1 MTSTAP
7 QNVPS
12 LPALKSVSVIQFG
25 PGTGADPV
33 LFVGDSR
40 SATLFAFELGP
51 VQAPAAAQFYNF
63 HDLDVAI
70 AGHLGAPVDE
80 IAVKGL
86 AVHPV
91 SQDAYIAVQRGHG
104 DRMLPVIVKVNARRE
119 IAALDLAAI
128 PGTHVALPNPIG
140 EGTETR
146 NHLKTRNFTITSLA
160 FHGGEVLVS
169 GLSNA
174 DFASTLYRIPYP
186 FQGAVAASS
195 IEMYH
200 AMHAQTET
208 RAPIQT
214 MAIMQLGGAP
224 HVLARSLDI
233 PVVNAGDGLHEH
245 PSQGLLDAY
254 TILRHK
260 KNLKGLR
267 VAIVGDIFHSRV
279 ARSATQILTRFGA
292 QVTLC
297 GPPELCP
304 EVAGTLAKN
313 VSVVRHLDPAIR
325 GVDVVMMLRI
335 QKERLAGLNLDI
347 PAYVAAYQL
356 TAEKLRIAK
365 RDAIVMHPGPML
377 RGLEIAGDVAD
388 SPQSVIREQVQNGV
402 AVRMA
407 ILAWC
412 LGAAK

>member
-1 MTSTAP
+1 MAKRRSLLDLEHLSTDDMTGLLRLARRLQGRSRPLLRKERIALLFYESSTRTRVSFEFAAK
-7 QNVPS
+7 
-12 LPALKSVSVIQFG
+12 ALGATTSVI
-25 PGTGADPV
+25 T
-33 LFVGDSR
+33 
-40 SATLFAFELGP
+40 AT
-51 VQAPAAAQFYNF
+51 
-63 HDLDVAI
+63 
-70 AGHLGAPVDE
+70 
-80 IAVKGL
+80 
-86 AVHPV
+86 
-91 SQDAYIAVQRGHG
+91 
-104 DRMLPVIVKVNARRE
+104 
-119 IAALDLAAI
+119 
-128 PGTHVALPNPIG
+128 
-140 EGTETR
+140 
-146 NHLKTRNFTITSLA
+146 
-160 FHGGEVLVS
+160 
-169 GLSNA
+169 
-174 DFASTLYRIPYP
+174 
-186 FQGAVAASS
+186 ASS
-195 IEMYH
+195 IEKGESLLDTGY
-200 AMHAQTET
+200 TL
-208 RAPIQT
+208 RA
-214 MAIMQLGGAP
+214 LGADLIVMRHPSSGAP
-224 HVLARSLDI
+224 HVLARNLDI

-279 ARSATQILTRFGA
+279 ARSATQLLTRFGA
-292 QVTLC
+292 HVTLC

-304 EVAGTLAKN
+304 EIASTLAKN

-335 QKERLAGLNLDI
+335 QKERLAGMNLDI

-365 RDAIVMHPGPML
+365 KDAIVMHPGPML

-388 SPQSVIREQVQNGV
+388 SQQSVIREQVENGV